1 MNVYDFDKTIYRG
14 DSTKDFYFFLLCRHP
29 GLIRY
34 LPKQI
39 MGFLRHL
46 SGKYTK
52 TEWKEAFFSFLAG
65 VPDCGC
71 EVVQFWDRK
80 ERKIAAWYRKQKQ
93 PDDVVVSASPEFLL
107 AEICRRLEIL
117 PPVASVVNPKTGRF
131 TGENCRGKEKVRR
144 FYERFPNGKIA
155 GFCRIPRP
163 TCRWAALAEHAYLV
177 KKNKITPWKLPP
189 EDKAHD

>member
-34 LPKQI
+34 LPNQI

-93 PDDVVVSASPEFLL
+93 SDDVVVSASPEFLL

-155 GFCRIPRP
+155 GFWSDSPSDLP
-163 TCRWAALAEHAYLV
+163 MAALAAHAYLV
-177 KKNKITPWKLPP
+177 KKNKITPWNLSS
-189 EDKAHD
+189 EDKQHD